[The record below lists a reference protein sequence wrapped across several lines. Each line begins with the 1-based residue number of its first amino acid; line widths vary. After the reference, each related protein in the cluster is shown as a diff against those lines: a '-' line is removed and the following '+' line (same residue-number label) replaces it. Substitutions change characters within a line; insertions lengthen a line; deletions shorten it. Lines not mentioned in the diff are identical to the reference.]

1 MRNLPALTRR
11 EMNSLFC
18 SPLAYVVL
26 CIFLLFGGLMFSAL
40 LTHHKAATPVAEGTS
55 QLLNFLFLVAT
66 PLLTMRLLSE
76 EYRSGNI
83 ENLMTAPVTD
93 TEVVV
98 AKFLGALVLY
108 LFVLAPTLV
117 YHVILALLGRPD
129 WGIVLAG
136 YAGLLF
142 MGFEF
147 VALGT
152 LASALTSN
160 QIIAAVLALI
170 VQLGLW
176 LLGMVG
182 EAVHGPLRDVL
193 DYASLLE
200 HFRPFLLGRIAFRD
214 ALYFLSLGAFWLFLA
229 VRVLESRR
237 WR

>member
-1 MRNLPALTRR
+1 MHNIPALARR
-11 EMNSLFC
+11 EMNALFC

-26 CIFLLFGGLMFSAL
+26 CVFLLLAGLIFSAL
-40 LTHHKAATPVAEGTS
+40 LEQHRAVLPVTEGIM

-93 TEVVV
+93 MEVIL
-98 AKFLGALVLY
+98 AKFLGALALY
-108 LFVLAPTLV
+108 LFVLAPTLA
-117 YHVILALLGRPD
+117 YHVILALVGRPD
-129 WGIVLAG
+129 WGVVLCA
-136 YAGLLF
+136 YAGLIL

-152 LASALTSN
+152 LTSALTSN

-170 VQLGLW
+170 AQLSLW

-182 EAVHGPLRDVL
+182 DAAHGPLRDAL
-193 DYASLLE
+193 NYASILE

-214 ALYFLSLGAFWLFLA
+214 VLYFLTLGGFWLFLA
-229 VRVLESRR
+229 VRALESRR